1 MVHNVLALV
10 RSVTGDN
17 WRNKR
22 LYKMLAAVLVL
33 GSLLL
38 CQPLQAE
45 AGASDAEKAGAY
57 TVISG
62 GEEVFGPIQHEEH
75 FQVQPSSDPAAGDFS
90 TPNATTA
97 GDSAPDAAAAG
108 SAEGGSVLSPGPDT
122 QKAGGTIA
130 SAVPGGAL
138 PAAPAKTPA
147 PIWDSLRA
155 RLAADGLSGPDIDA
169 LFVRLGPTPDRSA
182 MRRKLKELFPLP
194 TGGAPA
200 VTPAPRRYYRGVV
213 SQANAARCREFIARH
228 ATVMA
233 EAQRQYGVPPS
244 IMAALLFVE
253 TRLGSV
259 PDKVPA
265 ASVLAGMAISGT
277 PGAVPLP
284 AHVQAN
290 PALLARARTLLPK
303 RADWAYKELRAL
315 LRYARDLQRDP
326 YSLGGSIY
334 GAIGVCQFMPSN
346 VEHYG
351 ADGDGDGKVDLFS
364 IPDAIFSLCRYLSLH
379 GWKPGMGREEVRTCL
394 YAYNHAAI
402 YANTIQALA
411 DVIDGA
417 PLPADAVQEGRKQ
430 ATP

>member
-1 MVHNVLALV
+1 MLHNVLAVV
-10 RSVTGDN
+10 RSVTGDD
-17 WRNKR
+17 WRKKR
-22 LYKMLAAVLVL
+22 LHNALAAALVL
-33 GSLLL
+33 GSLLF
-38 CQPLQAE
+38 CRPLQAAPVVADAQK
-45 AGASDAEKAGAY
+45 AGASIHTALPGGEKAG
-57 TVISG
+57 
-62 GEEVFGPIQHEEH
+62 GPIQHEER
-75 FQVQPSSDPAAGDFS
+75 FQGQPPSVAPAGGLSARNAATKNSAFTATAG
-90 TPNATTA
+90 NAT
-97 GDSAPDAAAAG
+97 PDATTEIAENN
-108 SAEGGSVLSPGPDT
+108 SALSPGPDAEKT
-122 QKAGGTIA
+122 GAPLA
-130 SAVPGGAL
+130 PAAPGGAL

-147 PIWDSLRA
+147 PVWDSLRA
-155 RLAADGLSGPDIDA
+155 RLAADGLSGPDIDG
-169 LFVRLGPTPDRSA
+169 LFVRLGATPDRSA

-213 SQANAARCREFIARH
+213 SQANAARCREFIARY

-290 PALLARARTLLPK
+290 PALLARAQTLLPK
-303 RADWAYKELRAL
+303 RADWAYRELRAL

-326 YSLGGSIY
+326 YNIGGSIY

-379 GWKPGMGREEVRTCL
+379 GWKPGMNREEVRKCL

-411 DVIDGA
+411 DVIDGL
-417 PLPADAVQEGRKQ
+417 PLPQV
-430 ATP
+430 P